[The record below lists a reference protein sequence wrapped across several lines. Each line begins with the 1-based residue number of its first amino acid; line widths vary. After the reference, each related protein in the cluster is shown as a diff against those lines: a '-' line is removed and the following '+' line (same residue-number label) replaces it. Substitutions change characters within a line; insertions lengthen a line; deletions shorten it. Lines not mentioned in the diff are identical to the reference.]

1 MSEFDPTAASRAI
14 DSALTKVVSGL
25 PQPGSP
31 RMSSLDIL
39 VSRGAMNSSEA
50 GVIRDVVAK
59 GQAPNGPPPAAVVKA
74 IDDLRDDPRIE
85 GPVALTILRVI
96 RFAADRQAV
105 AETDPQHQSLVSV
118 PNIDWESAAEDAA
131 TGAVAG
137 GGGGMA
143 LGGVVGVAL
152 GPEGGAAGV
161 VVGGVVGAVVGAVS
175 GWIHG
180 ATGGSGGAGGHK

>member
-14 DSALTKVVSGL
+14 DSFLTQVVSSL

-59 GQAPNGPPPAAVVKA
+59 GPAPAGVVKA
-74 IDDLRDDPRIE
+74 IDDLRGDSRIE

-96 RFAADRQAV
+96 RFAADRQAA
-105 AETDPQHQSLVSV
+105 AETDPQHQSLLSV

-131 TGAVAG
+131 VGAVTG

-143 LGGVVGVAL
+143 LGGVVGVVL

-161 VVGGVVGAVVGAVS
+161 VVGGVVGAVVGAVA
-175 GWIHG
+175 GAIHG
-180 ATGGSGGAGGHK
+180 ATGGGGGAGGHK